1 MNFRS
6 VANLNETIVRNL
18 HQVPRDVRLIV
29 GIPRS
34 GLLAANLL
42 ALHLNLPLTDLDGF
56 VEGRL
61 LRSGP
66 RLQPRSDRAPL
77 GGNGRVLVLDDSLES
92 GGAMSRARERL
103 AQAGMDR
110 EAIFAAVYISLPGRR
125 KVDLYFEEIVGPR
138 VFEWNFMHHSVLA
151 DSCVDIDGV
160 LCVDPTETQND
171 DGPCYRRF
179 LEEAPPLWLP
189 SAPVGVLVTCRLE
202 KYRSLTEKWLQR
214 HGVQY
219 RRLVMMNLPDKA
231 SRQAAGVHASMKA
244 KAYRAANAKLF
255 IESSHRQA
263 VEIARLARR
272 PVLSV
277 ERREMIYP
285 SFLASVPSAIRRAP
299 HVVRRRVEALAG
311 RLRRRLFHHDPP
323 TSGLRSAEGKS

>member
-18 HQVPRDVRLIV
+18 HKVPRDVALIV

-42 ALHLNLPLTDLDGF
+42 ALHLNLPLADLDGF
-56 VEGRL
+56 IEGRL
-61 LRSGP
+61 LRSGS
-66 RLQPRSDRAPL
+66 RLPSRSNKAPL
-77 GGNGRVLVLDDSLES
+77 EHYGRVLVLDDSLES
-92 GGAMSRARERL
+92 GEAMSRARQRL
-103 AQAGMDR
+103 AQAGADR
-110 EAIFAAVYISLPGRR
+110 QAIFATVYVSLPGRR

-160 LCVDPTETQND
+160 LCVDPTDGQND
-171 DGPCYRRF
+171 DGPCYERF
-179 LEEAPPLWLP
+179 LKEASPLWLP
-189 SAPVGVLVTCRLE
+189 SAPVGALVTCRLE
-202 KYRSLTEKWLQR
+202 KYRFLTEQWLQR

-219 RRLVMMNLPDKA
+219 RRLVMMDFPDQE
-231 SRQAAGVHASMKA
+231 SRQAAGAHAAMKA
-244 KAYRAANAKLF
+244 RAYISANAKLF

-263 VEIARLARR
+263 MEIARLARR

-277 ERREMIYP
+277 ERHEMVYP
-285 SFLASVPSAIRRAP
+285 SALSCLPTAMSRLPHVIRRRIRWFAQ
-299 HVVRRRVEALAG
+299 
-311 RLRRRLFHHDPP
+311 RLRRRLLHFDPP
-323 TSGLRSAEGKS
+323 SPGRRLAERDT